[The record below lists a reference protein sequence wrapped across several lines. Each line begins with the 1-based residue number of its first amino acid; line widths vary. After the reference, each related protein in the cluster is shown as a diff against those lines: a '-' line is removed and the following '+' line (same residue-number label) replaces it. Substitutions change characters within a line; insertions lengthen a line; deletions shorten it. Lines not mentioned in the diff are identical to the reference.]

1 MKSDTKD
8 KLRGFALKT
17 AEFIVDDMAKTSRRA
32 SKSKNFS
39 EEQQGWYSDAGDR
52 LDSLSNSISNY
63 REKKE
68 REDGHDKF

>member
-32 SKSKNFS
+32 SKSQNFS

-68 REDGHDKF
+68 RE